1 MGFKALF
8 SSVSV
13 IIEELGSG
21 LDMVLGHEDEPWDVI
36 NHDHLGHAVG
46 RNSRVVDQPAVP
58 SRLNSRINT
67 EIKNNFNHSN
77 S

>member
-8 SSVSV
+8 SSVSI
-13 IIEELGSG
+13 IIEELGSS
-21 LDMVLGHEDEPWDVI
+21 LNMVLCHEDEPGDVLH
-36 NHDHLGHAVG
+36 HDNLGHAVW
-46 RNSRVVDQPAVP
+46 RDSRVVDQPAVP
-58 SRLNSRINT
+58 SRLTSRINT

>member
-46 RNSRVVDQPAVP
+46 RDSGVVDQPAVP
-58 SRLNSRINT
+58 SGLSCCINA
-67 EIKNNFNHSN
+67 ENI
-77 S
+77 

>member
-8 SSVSV
+8 SSVSI
-13 IIEELGSG
+13 IIEELGSS

-46 RNSRVVDQPAVP
+46 RNSRVVAHPAVP
-58 SRLNSRINT
+58 SGLSCCINA
-67 EIKNNFNHSN
+67 ENI
-77 S
+77 